1 MRHITLLLALRLFI
15 SSAQQCVQTM
25 DICVEQCECCDA
37 GTDVKGNCEVS
48 LVDRMEICSGD
59 GSYLNDPTS
68 YVLESRSIQ
77 TEQWDVIQEGDLIFP
92 NRIDE
97 ASPKECIL
105 VAVSMHKFH
114 FEHRI
119 TFPNQNAAKHTEFS
133 GLLLHGTCGSEA
145 PTFIPSD
152 NPSLNPSLTPTERY
166 LYNVDITVN
175 CFSFCDNHRETFY
188 TTTYLNDET
197 IGSRAQN
204 TIDSSN
210 VCFTYTFT
218 GEVDIRDGDF
228 KVSVEVF
235 SNNDFIGYSQPV
247 FTSAQ
252 LSNEYYR
259 LIGGDNRCDGTV
271 SYSVDSIY

>member
-1 MRHITLLLALRLFI
+1 
-15 SSAQQCVQTM
+15 
-25 DICVEQCECCDA
+25 VEQCECCDA

-59 GSYLNDPTS
+59 GSYVNDPTS

-97 ASPKECIL
+97 ASPRECIL
-105 VAVSMHKFH
+105 VAVSMLKFH

-119 TFPNQNAAKHTEFS
+119 TFPNQNAAKYNPTEFS

-152 NPSLNPSLTPTERY
+152 NPSLTPTGNPSLTPTERY

-175 CFSFCDNHRETFY
+175 CLNDYCLNHKQQFCTNVF
-188 TTTYLNDET
+188 LNDEK
-197 IGSRAQN
+197 IGTNCAQTNSRPNA
-204 TIDSSN
+204 
-210 VCFTYTFT
+210 CFTYTYT
-218 GEVDIRDGDF
+218 GEVDMRDGDF
-228 KVSVEVF
+228 RVYVDVHSTH
-235 SNNDFIGYSQPV
+235 NGFIGWSQV
-247 FTSAQ
+247 FTSEE
-252 LSNEYYR
+252 LPNVKYP
-259 LIGGDNRCDGTV
+259 LTGGDNSCGATV
-271 SYSVDSIY
+271 SYSVDSVY

>member
-15 SSAQQCVQTM
+15 SSAQQCVQTI

-59 GSYLNDPTS
+59 GSYVNDPTS

-77 TEQWDVIQEGDLIFP
+77 TEQWDVTQEGDLIFP

-97 ASPKECIL
+97 ASPRECIL

-119 TFPNQNAAKHTEFS
+119 TFPNQNAAKYNPTEFS

-152 NPSLNPSLTPTERY
+152 NPSLTPTERY
-166 LYNVDITVN
+166 LHNVDITVN
-175 CFSFCDNHRETFY
+175 CLIDFCDDHFESFY
-188 TTTYLNDET
+188 TKIFLNDENLGTLYAQT
-197 IGSRAQN
+197 ISRPNA
-204 TIDSSN
+204 
-210 VCFTYTFT
+210 CFTFTFT
-218 GEVDIRDGDF
+218 GEVDMREGDF
-228 KVSVEVF
+228 KVGVEVH
-235 SNNDFIGYSQPV
+235 STHNGFIGYSNV

-252 LSNEYYR
+252 LPNENYL
-259 LIGGDNRCDGTV
+259 LIGGDNSCGAKV
-271 SYSVDSIY
+271 SYAISIY

>member
-1 MRHITLLLALRLFI
+1 MG
-15 SSAQQCVQTM
+15 
-25 DICVEQCECCDA
+25 A

-68 YVLESRSIQ
+68 YVLESKSIQ

-105 VAVSMHKFH
+105 VAVCMHKFH

-152 NPSLNPSLTPTERY
+152 NPSLNPSLTPTRS

-175 CFSFCDNHRETFY
+175 CLNNFCSYHRETFY
-188 TTTYLNDET
+188 TTLYLNDENLGTRYQTT
-197 IGSRAQN
+197 ISPPNA
-204 TIDSSN
+204 
-210 VCFTYTFT
+210 CFTYTFT

-228 KVSVEVF
+228 KVRVEVW
-235 SNNDFIGYSQPV
+235 STDNGFIGSSLV

-252 LSNEYYR
+252 LPNDYYH
-259 LIGGDNRCDGTV
+259 LMWGNNRCGTATV